1 MNVVK
6 QAAIATLQEI
16 WDNIDWQ
23 KTDARRLYGIWD
35 EFASKIKA
43 AAMTT
48 NKYETFVEKLC
59 KKLEIRSLK
68 SKTVS
73 DITALSEEEKTQIL
87 KIVRT
92 ETTLLVLEIRL
103 NSENRRQLSEQVRL
117 KKEEA
122 AVQVKGLNE
131 AQVKIKKGGT
141 KDEKH

>member
-1 MNVVK
+1 MKDVK
-6 QAAIATLQEI
+6 QAALETLQEI

-68 SKTVS
+68 DKVVS
-73 DITALSEEEKTQIL
+73 EISALSDEEKMQIL

-103 NSENRRQLSEQVRL
+103 NIENRRQLSEQVRL

-122 AVQVKGLNE
+122 AEQVKALNE
-131 AQVKIKKGGT
+131 AQVKITKGKAKK
-141 KDEKH
+141 